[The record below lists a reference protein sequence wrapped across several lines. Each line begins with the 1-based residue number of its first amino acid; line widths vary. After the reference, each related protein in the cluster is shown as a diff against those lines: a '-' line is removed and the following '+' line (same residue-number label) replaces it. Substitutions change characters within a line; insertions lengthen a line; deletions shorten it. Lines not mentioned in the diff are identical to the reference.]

1 MTFYFRLNVPPSQQ
15 ANKALIMKATA
26 EAEKSVNSTLQHVL
40 KEEKLYSAR
49 GKDRIYYILCIGF
62 F

>member
-49 GKDRIYYILCIGF
+49 GRDSCKM
-62 F
+62 